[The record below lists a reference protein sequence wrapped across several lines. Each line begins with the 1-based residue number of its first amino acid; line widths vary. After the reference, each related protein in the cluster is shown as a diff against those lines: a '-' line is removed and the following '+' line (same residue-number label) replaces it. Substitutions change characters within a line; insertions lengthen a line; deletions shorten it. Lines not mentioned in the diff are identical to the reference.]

1 MTLSLA
7 IEAIADLL
15 EGEPRIRALFLSGTY
30 GAGLE
35 DAYSDID
42 FLMVASD
49 GPSDEVAELWR
60 EAVSRTG
67 EIVLWWDRQVRPALI
82 NAITHDWLRT
92 DVVILK
98 PEQMDGQTKDRLK
111 VLFDRD
117 GIFDALPAYA
127 KKAGP
132 DPRRTK
138 YQFEEFIRIL
148 GLLPLAMGREE
159 YLNGVLGMFH
169 LRNLLVDLMIEETD
183 APNRGGAL
191 HLNRLITDEQKEVL
205 ASLPPPVPTRDS
217 LIDANLAYAAA
228 YLPRARKLAKLWGIE
243 WPEQFEAATWK
254 HLKKAL
260 AIEPSYVHN
269 VVEKT
274 PKATADFHPER

>member
-1 MTLSLA
+1 MKGLIRLLPLRTGVEAMTPSL
-7 IEAIADLL
+7 IIQAIAGEL
-15 EGEPRIRALFLSGTY
+15 EGEPRIRALFLSGSY

-49 GPSDEVAELWR
+49 GPTDAVAELWHR
-60 EAVSRTG
+60 AVSRTG

-98 PEQMDGQTKDRLK
+98 PEQMDEQTKDSLK
-111 VLFDRD
+111 ILFDHD
-117 GIFDALPAYA
+117 GIFDALPASA
-127 KKAGP
+127 KRADP

-159 YLNGVLGMFH
+159 YLNGILGVFH
-169 LRNLLVDLMIEETD
+169 LRNLLVDLMIEETG
-183 APNRGGAL
+183 APHRGGAL
-191 HLNRLITDEQKEVL
+191 HLNRLITDDQKELL
-205 ASLPPPVPTRDS
+205 ASLPQPVPTRDS
-217 LIDANLAYAAA
+217 LIAANLAYAAA
-228 YLPRARKLAKLWGIE
+228 YLPRARKLASLWGIE
-243 WPEQFEAATWK
+243 WPEQFEAATWER
-254 HLKKAL
+254 LKKTL
-260 AIEPSYVHN
+260 AIVPPY
-269 VVEKT
+269 T
-274 PKATADFHPER
+274 YA